1 MNAAQP
7 RHRGRLLRVTGWLEE
22 RPGPSREPYLGH
34 CVGDSKRRK
43 SLKIRGFRDVGNLM
57 RLLMLVMSLL
67 AAGPGAAGAQTATV
81 VAPAATVS
89 GVTVINAGTYT
100 AQSVSAPSR
109 AGQLSPTGTV
119 GTASNWHFVSNSTD
133 VAGQVGTQFGIEF
146 RIDGNPVGDGVTL
159 HLVLNFPP
167 QGIRNPNTGDM
178 MHTANIAFPNL
189 KIGALCLLGYG
200 FDNAWEIVPGVW
212 TEQIWYQD
220 RMLAERTFTVSKP
233 EQ

>member
-1 MNAAQP
+1 
-7 RHRGRLLRVTGWLEE
+7 
-22 RPGPSREPYLGH
+22 
-34 CVGDSKRRK
+34 
-43 SLKIRGFRDVGNLM
+43 M
-57 RLLMLVMSLL
+57 RLAMLVMSLL
-67 AAGPGAAGAQTATV
+67 AAAPSAAWAQTATV
-81 VAPAATVS
+81 PAPAATVS
-89 GVTVINAGTYT
+89 GVAIINAGTYT

-119 GTASNWHFVSNSTD
+119 GTASNWHFVSDSTD

-159 HLVLNFPP
+159 HMVLNFPP
-167 QGIRNPNTGDM
+167 QGIRNPNTGDT

-189 KIGALCLLGYG
+189 KIGALSLLGYG

-220 RMLAERTFTVSKP
+220 RMLAERTFTVSRP
-233 EQ
+233 ERGDRFRRLRHHWANNLSAALVYRLKALTPTARQRKNTQMHRGQSSAF

>member
-1 MNAAQP
+1 
-7 RHRGRLLRVTGWLEE
+7 
-22 RPGPSREPYLGH
+22 
-34 CVGDSKRRK
+34 
-43 SLKIRGFRDVGNLM
+43 M
-57 RLLMLVMSLL
+57 RLVMLVISLL
-67 AAGPGAAGAQTATV
+67 AAVPSVAGAQTATV
-81 VAPAATVS
+81 PAPAATVS

-100 AQSVSAPSR
+100 AESVSAPSR
-109 AGQLSPTGTV
+109 AGQLSPT

-146 RIDGNPVGDGVTL
+146 RIAGNPVGDGVTL
-159 HLVLNFPP
+159 HMVLNFPP

-233 EQ
+233 E